1 LQQAQR
7 MGIGLSIA
15 RTIVEAHNG
24 QIFAENQTGGGAI
37 FRIQLPLSHQRNRS
51 LTQQS
56 ICFVFDQG

>member
-1 LQQAQR
+1 

-37 FRIQLPLSHQRNRS
+37 FRIQLPLSRQ
-51 LTQQS
+51 
-56 ICFVFDQG
+56 